1 MFCGRRLDSISL
13 ALRLTLWYAGIFAA
27 SSALAFVFVYAM
39 AAAFVADRTD
49 GELQQDLDEF
59 ATQFAQEGMARL
71 LEELAADTQGDEARK
86 VYFRVWSA
94 RGRLLASTNLEAWA
108 DLPPHA
114 RSSES
119 SIEDDETAATTWE
132 IASHPDGV
140 RTMQRSLAGKAAL
153 EMGKSLE
160 EDAALL
166 GELRRG
172 FAFTLMIVLALGG
185 PIGWFLAR
193 RALKGIDDMAATA
206 HRIAAGTLQARVP
219 QGAQGDGLHHLAS
232 AFNTMLDRIEV
243 LVTGM
248 REMADNLAHDLRSPL
263 ARIRARAEFRLRE
276 QQAAGPGDDADAAV
290 DTIAECDR
298 LLELVNATLDIAEA
312 DAGAARLDM
321 APVDLAEIV
330 ASTGELFQP
339 LAEDGGIACSVQA
352 AAPCVIRGDRRI
364 LQRVIA
370 NLLDNAIKF
379 TPAAGSVRMELI
391 DRGTQVLVAVRDTG
405 IGIAADDLPRIF
417 DRYYRCDKSRCTQGI
432 GLGLNFAR
440 AFVRAHAGD
449 IAVASK
455 PGRGSTFTVTLPRS
469 GEGRR

>member
-1 MFCGRRLDSISL
+1 MFCGRRLDAISL
-13 ALRLTLWYAGIFAA
+13 ALRLTLWYAGIFAV
-27 SSALAFVFVYAM
+27 SSALAFVFVYAT

-49 GELQQDLDEF
+49 GELQQDLGEF

-94 RGRLLASTNLEAWA
+94 QGRLLASTDLDAWA

-114 RSSES
+114 ATAEG
-119 SIEDDETAATTWE
+119 SIDDDETAATTWE
-132 IASHPDGV
+132 IASHRDGV
-140 RTMQRSLAGKAAL
+140 RTMQRSLAGTAAL
-153 EMGKSLE
+153 EMGQSLE

-172 FAFTLMIVLALGG
+172 FVLTLMIVLALGG

-193 RALKGIDDMAATA
+193 SALKGIDDMAATA
-206 HRIAAGTLQARVP
+206 HRIAAGTLHTRVP
-219 QGAQGDGLHHLAS
+219 QGVQGDALHHLAS
-232 AFNTMLDRIEV
+232 AFNTMLDRIEA

-276 QQAAGPGDDADAAV
+276 RQAAGPDDDAAA

-330 ASTGELFQP
+330 VSTGELFQP
-339 LAEDGGIACSVQA
+339 VAEDSGIACSVQA
-352 AAPCVIRGDRRI
+352 AAPCMIRGDRRI
-364 LQRVIA
+364 LQRVLA

-379 TPAAGSVRMELI
+379 TPTAGSVRMELI

-417 DRYYRCDKSRCTQGI
+417 DRYYRCDKSRSTHGI

-449 IAVASK
+449 IAVAST
-455 PGRGSTFTVTLPRS
+455 PGHGSTFTITLPRS
-469 GEGRR
+469 AEGRR